1 MSVLIEEIALVAVR
15 EDLEA
20 EFPGGVYGF
29 LNAATALSDP
39 ATYSCVDPE
48 LASVGFRDL
57 DHAEA
62 AIAQLPRPGERWVL
76 VSYELGPREP
86 MPWIKFSVRSGVAR
100 AWLAGKKP
108 GKLVTPDG
116 WSPAASRNAEV
127 GAAGMLR
134 LAVEDGVE
142 TYLDFGTGLE
152 VRAELPVPDFIP
164 VEPTGTP
171 LHDSLIAAM
180 DAIGWDH
187 HSDAAPNALVDL
199 LGTTG
204 LYASKFYANEAA
216 PLIVCFTRAP
226 LLVPLR
232 ARRRVMDFITR
243 ANFGMQQGG
252 FELGLD
258 DGLLGFR
265 TATDV
270 AGSVVAESTVRN
282 MVAHNISTFD
292 RYTPYLM
299 EVIYGK
305 RQPRD
310 AVEAAERE

>member
-15 EDLEA
+15 EDLESV
-20 EFPGGVYGF
+20 FPGGVYGF
-29 LNAATALSDP
+29 LNAASALSDP
-39 ATYSCVDPE
+39 PHYSCVDSE
-48 LASVGFRDL
+48 LLSIGFRDMV
-57 DHAEA
+57 HAQPTIELLP
-62 AIAQLPRPGERWVL
+62 QLAERWVL
-76 VSYELGPREP
+76 VSAERGPEAP
-86 MPWIKFSVRSGVAR
+86 MPWIKFSSRSGVAR
-100 AWLAGKKP
+100 AWLAGKRP
-108 GKLVTPDG
+108 GKLVSPDG
-116 WSPAASRNAEV
+116 WSPGAQRKVEV
-127 GAAGMLR
+127 VEGGMLR
-134 LAVEDGVE
+134 LAVEDGIE
-142 TYLDFGTGLE
+142 TYLDLGTGLQ

-164 VEPTGTP
+164 AEPSGTP

-187 HSDAAPNALVDL
+187 HADEAPNALVDL

-204 LYASKFYANEAA
+204 LYSSKYYANETAS
-216 PLIVCFTRAP
+216 LVVCFTRAP

-243 ANFGMQQGG
+243 ANFGMQHGS

-265 TATDV
+265 TSTDV
-270 AGSVVAESTVRN
+270 VGSVIAESTVRS

-292 RYTPYLM
+292 RYMPYLM